1 MAGAKAMNN
10 ADIREVVLQ
19 VLREERNHYNE
30 KLDETVL
37 KTVSAILTG
46 FGIEDDERKEIKA
59 DFRYLRRFRNS
70 AESVHRVGIATM
82 VTVLITGVLGAIW
95 LAVKT
100 LIGK

>member
-1 MAGAKAMNN
+1 MNN
-10 ADIREVVLQ
+10 AEIRDVVLQ
-19 VLREERNHYNE
+19 VLREERHHYNDH
-30 KLDETVL
+30 LDETVL

-70 AESVHRVGIATM
+70 AESVHRVGMATI

>member
-70 AESVHRVGIATM
+70 AESVHRVGTATI

>member
-1 MAGAKAMNN
+1 MAGAQAMNN